1 MRMAVIGAGVS
12 GLGAAWLA
20 RHDHHVK
27 LYEKASRI
35 GVHAHTVVAHFGSN
49 SVAVDTGFIVYNE
62 ANYPNLIGLF
72 DALGVETLPTAI
84 FGAVKQGIKPN
95 IMAISTML
103 LGVSV
108 VMVTLSWLISQRDTN
123 K

>member
-1 MRMAVIGAGVS
+1 MRNAVIGAGVS

-20 RHDHHVK
+20 HHDHHVK

-35 GVHAHTVVAHFGSN
+35 GGHAHTVDAHFGSN

-72 DALGVETLPTAI
+72 DTLGVETLPTDMS
-84 FGAVKQGIKPN
+84 FSVSLRNQSFEYEGSLGG
-95 IMAISTML
+95 L
-103 LGVSV
+103 LA
-108 VMVTLSWLISQRDTN
+108 Q